1 MLYVQFFFQ
10 KASTIYNEDKKRL
23 GEITADLFKYL
34 FIIGVIPFSIL
45 TVFGDVIF
53 GLIFG
58 SNWIQA
64 GLFAGILGYFYIFRL
79 ISSPISSVLWVVKK
93 EKAFFLFQIFL
104 FTTRLLSLLMGIYFF
119 NNIVT
124 TLILFSLANT
134 VNYLIL
140 TVFVLKILE
149 LNYMKISVITVTII
163 LGIFAILYL
172 IKFNFYNI
180 LR

>member
-1 MLYVQFFFQ
+1 
-10 KASTIYNEDKKRL
+10 
-23 GEITADLFKYL
+23 
-34 FIIGVIPFSIL
+34 
-45 TVFGDVIF
+45 
-53 GLIFG
+53 
-58 SNWIQA
+58 
-64 GLFAGILGYFYIFRL
+64 
-79 ISSPISSVLWVVKK
+79 
-93 EKAFFLFQIFL
+93 
-104 FTTRLLSLLMGIYFF
+104 MGIYFF